1 MSLLY
6 IGQQL
11 YIYFGLSL
19 FIIGLIGN
27 AINIFIFT
35 YERTYRAIPSIFY
48 FLIGSISNIL
58 FVALGLANRIQL
70 ASYGRDFSDVS
81 IIWCKM
87 RFFLTTVFMLLSLTC
102 LCLSA
107 IDQVLVTS
115 RNPSVRRHSQIK
127 WAHRIVFIVIIFW
140 LLYGIPTILYYNI
153 SPVRN
158 ICTIINI
165 GFSIFIPI
173 SVLVILCIIPILI
186 IIPCG
191 WLTYR
196 NIRRTIALAD
206 QNADRQ
212 LIKMTFFQV
221 ILVIAG
227 YCPYAITY
235 IYLLITANVTKDNQQ
250 KIIDSFMATLVNM
263 TNNVFNC
270 VCTLISFSF
279 YLKNKSY
286 IYIYLGKLLYIF
298 IIIASFSSNGEMSI
312 ILSSTR

>member
-115 RNPSVRRHSQIK
+115 NK
-127 WAHRIVFIVIIFW
+127 
-140 LLYGIPTILYYNI
+140 
-153 SPVRN
+153 
-158 ICTIINI
+158 
-165 GFSIFIPI
+165 SIFQYPF
-173 SVLVILCIIPILI
+173 LLFF
-186 IIPCG
+186 
-191 WLTYR
+191 
-196 NIRRTIALAD
+196 AL
-206 QNADRQ
+206 
-212 LIKMTFFQV
+212 FQF
-221 ILVIAG
+221 
-227 YCPYAITY
+227 
-235 IYLLITANVTKDNQQ
+235 Q
-250 KIIDSFMATLVNM
+250 
-263 TNNVFNC
+263 
-270 VCTLISFSF
+270 
-279 YLKNKSY
+279 
-286 IYIYLGKLLYIF
+286 
-298 IIIASFSSNGEMSI
+298 
-312 ILSSTR
+312 